1 MGGCLSVSFPE
12 GETAILKVGMDEVIF
27 KMYATNQSSWEAD
40 GVKKISHKGDC
51 KGNMKVVF
59 VDKVTGLGGNN
70 ITVEQWEKFNE
81 KSKKDH

>member
-1 MGGCLSVSFPE
+1 
-12 GETAILKVGMDEVIF
+12 
-27 KMYATNQSSWEAD
+27 
-40 GVKKISHKGDC
+40 
-51 KGNMKVVF
+51 MKVVF